1 MMAAKHIIFILLI
14 VLMSGVEN
22 PALRLWMP
30 SAAPASSCCCGG
42 TIEKQC
48 ACQSGCCGV
57 PQPAGTS
64 HGVYF
69 SGACGD
75 SGGPADVVLNT
86 FKYVVVSPHA
96 VQLFPQQSTYP
107 GNAES
112 LPIFNLLSR
121 IERPPITPFLH
132 S

>member
-1 MMAAKHIIFILLI
+1 MMAAKHILFILLI

-30 SAAPASSCCCGG
+30 SAATASSCCCGG

-64 HGVYF
+64 HGIYI

-75 SGGPADVVLNT
+75 SGAPADMVLIT
-86 FKYVVVSPHA
+86 FKYVFFSRSA
-96 VQLFPQQSTYP
+96 AQLFPQQLTYP
-107 GNAES
+107 GNVKS
-112 LPIFNLLSR
+112 LPAFNLLSR
-121 IERPPITPFLH
+121 IEKPPITL